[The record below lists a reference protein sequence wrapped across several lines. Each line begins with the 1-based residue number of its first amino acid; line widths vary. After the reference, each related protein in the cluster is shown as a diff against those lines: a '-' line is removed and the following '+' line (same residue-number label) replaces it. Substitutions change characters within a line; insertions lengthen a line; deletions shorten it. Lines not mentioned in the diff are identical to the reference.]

1 MSTIAALDLSGRPG
15 LRLNLN
21 NLDRLISDWDLLST
35 PLPLQSLN
43 LAPNSESSSSSN
55 SNSVAPWQG
64 YYVEG
69 DIDGSWHRLCHAF
82 MDYKVPPSFVY
93 DSGNEALTHPLM
105 NQDTNMYLAEC
116 QRSPR

>member
-43 LAPNSESSSSSN
+43 LAPILN
-55 SNSVAPWQG
+55 
-64 YYVEG
+64 
-69 DIDGSWHRLCHAF
+69 L
-82 MDYKVPPSFVY
+82 VPPPTLIPLRPGMATMLKGTSTGVGIGCAML
-93 DSGNEALTHPLM
+93 SWIIKSHPHLY
-105 NQDTNMYLAEC
+105 TIVAT
-116 QRSPR
+116 RP